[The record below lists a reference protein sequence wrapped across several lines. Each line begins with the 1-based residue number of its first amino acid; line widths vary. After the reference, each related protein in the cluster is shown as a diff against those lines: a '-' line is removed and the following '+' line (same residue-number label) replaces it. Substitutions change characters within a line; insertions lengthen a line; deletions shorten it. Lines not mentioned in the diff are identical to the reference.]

1 MYDATLV
8 AAPKTAGEPPGNT
21 SGAPRSDGMTETAR
35 PTIAIVGSGP
45 SGCYAGQ
52 FLAKR
57 WPGAEIT
64 IFESLPVPY
73 GLIRYGVA
81 ADHQGAKGVVRQF
94 DRMFT
99 TGGVRFVGNVSVG
112 RDIDFDQLAAGF
124 DIVVLATGLPEDRSL
139 DIPQEPGSRVI
150 GAGALLRTLNGFP
163 ARCLPCD
170 ETGTHAPLGQ
180 RVGVV
185 GMGNVAVDVVRL
197 LSKGAD
203 GFIGSDINDDIL
215 GQLRPTAPLTIDV
228 VGRSAA
234 AEAKCDAAMLREVV
248 LLDNVDIEVTGLKD
262 SDQGPIAELMR
273 PYASRADLAADV
285 NTVSAP
291 QRTRVRLHFGVT
303 PEVIEC
309 GDGHTLLRARR
320 GHGERMEFAVDS
332 LITAVGF
339 TCGRTDD
346 RSCPS
351 PAWSG
356 PHVYRVGWLRRGPKG
371 TIPENRKDAQ
381 QVVDA
386 IVSDVASGRIALGRP
401 GFDAVAQRIDGQ
413 AVNFAGWQ
421 RIEMHERQSAHP
433 DRCRRKIVDI
443 DTMLTIATSVEKS
456 ITTT

>member
-8 AAPKTAGEPPGNT
+8 TAFKTAGESPGK
-21 SGAPRSDGMTETAR
+21 APAAPASDGSTRTSV

-57 WPGAEIT
+57 WPGADIT
-64 IFESLPVPY
+64 IFEALPAPY

-81 ADHQGAKGVVRQF
+81 ADHQGAKGVIRQF

-112 RDIDFDQLAAGF
+112 RDIGFDELAAGF

-163 ARCLPCD
+163 ARRLPCD
-170 ETGTHAPLGQ
+170 ETGAHAPLGQ
-180 RVGVV
+180 SIAVV

-203 GFIGSDINDDIL
+203 GFIGSDIDDDIL
-215 GQLRPTAPLTIDV
+215 GQLRPTAPMTIDV
-228 VGRSAA
+228 IGRSVA

-248 LLDNVDIEVTGLKD
+248 SLNNVEIEVTGLTD
-262 SDQGPIAELMR
+262 SDQGPIADLLR
-273 PYASRADLAADV
+273 PHASRADVAGA
-285 NTVSAP
+285 VSTGSTLR
-291 QRTRVRLHFGVT
+291 RTRVCLHFGVT
-303 PEVIEC
+303 PEAIER

-320 GHGERMEFAVDS
+320 GHGERMDFAVDS
-332 LITAVGF
+332 VITAVGF
-339 TCGRTDD
+339 TCGGTDD

-351 PAWSG
+351 PAWTG
-356 PHVYRVGWLRRGPKG
+356 PQVYRVGWLRRGPKG

-386 IVSDVASGRIALGRP
+386 IVSDVSSGRLALGRA
-401 GFDAVAQRIDGQ
+401 GFEAIGPQLGNQV
-413 AVNFAGWQ
+413 VTFAGWQ
-421 RIEMHERQSAHP
+421 RIELHERQSAHP
-433 DRCRRKIVDI
+433 DRCRRKIVDV
-443 DTMLTIATSVEKS
+443 DTMLAIATSGEKLTS
-456 ITTT
+456 AT